1 MNSLKPT
8 LFAALF
14 ALTGAAHAAATT
26 YNYTGPNYT
35 RLYSASAL
43 GSHMVGVFTF
53 STDFDY
59 SSPATQ
65 TKGLADLV
73 SWQIISG
80 PITIGSAN
88 GGTLG
93 GSGALFTFEH
103 GVIDGWLLSGVSAD
117 TRYRFQTN
125 GVASGTYEYFFD
137 AVAGRQNDTVG
148 AGSFGAFARVS
159 AVPEPASLLLM
170 LAGGGLLLARRLR
183 VDA

>member
-1 MNSLKPT
+1 MNSLKST

-14 ALTGAAHAAATT
+14 TLTGAAQAAATT

-43 GSHMVGVFTF
+43 GTHMVGVFTF
-53 STDFDY
+53 SSDFDY
-59 SSPATQ
+59 SSSAAQ

-73 SWQIISG
+73 SWQITSG

-93 GSGALFTFEH
+93 GSAQFTFEH
-103 GVIDGWLLSGVSAD
+103 GVIDGWLLSGASAD
-117 TRYRFQTN
+117 TRYRYQTD

-137 AVAGRQNDTVG
+137 AVVGRQNDTLS
-148 AGSFGAFARVS
+148 AGSFGSFARVS
-159 AVPEPASLLLM
+159 SVPEPASLLLM
-170 LAGGGLLLARRLR
+170 LAGGGMVLARRLR